1 MCNYSFLYFEHY
13 VRQWDW
19 PDLFISTLFVLRK
32 FVSGLHNPCKNAL
45 ESSPLKKKKN
55 PPEYF
60 IEHENDLFLECL
72 LAKTALALSPFV
84 CRKFTTFFT
93 FTAVIDLLRNYIFF
107 LSQFWKCIFFPENW
121 PFVYVVRFIT
131 IKLNTAF
138 TFYTYYH
145 SSLNLKLCVLFV
157 PNLACKCLLPFFSN
171 HN

>member
-1 MCNYSFLYFEHY
+1 MLDSETGQICLLVLFLFWGNLY
-13 VRQWDW
+13 QD
-19 PDLFISTLFVLRK
+19 STILVK
-32 FVSGLHNPCKNAL
+32 MHWKALH
-45 ESSPLKKKKN
+45 LKKKKN

-72 LAKTALALSPFV
+72 LSKTALALSPFV

-138 TFYTYYH
+138 TFCTYYH